1 MSYLLDTCVISEFRK
16 PQPQQSVIDWLD
28 AQLEESLF
36 LSAITIGE
44 IQKGVTAL
52 PASKRQRS
60 LQTWLDEVIYRY
72 DKRILP
78 LDVVA
83 LRRWGNLTAQ
93 LEKSGRVLPLMDSM
107 LAATALV
114 HRLTIVTRN
123 VDDFADTGVKVL
135 NIWE

>member
-60 LQTWLDEVIYRY
+60 LQTWLDEVVYRY